1 MPSEHFIGRF
11 QAHEYLE
18 EYYPD
23 REIGSENKALL
34 GFYHSACR
42 ELSGRTWLE
51 IGGGPTVYQ
60 LISASAKVGSIV
72 FSDYLEE
79 NLVTVKSWLETNK
92 PGLWRSYIDA
102 TLRLEGLPSP
112 SEAEINERAQLIR
125 GKVRELRQINVKDP
139 SSLAE
144 LKESFEVVN
153 SSFCIDSITDDLEE
167 WRVLLGRLDGSLR
180 PGGALILC
188 SLGESTS
195 YQVKDRAF
203 PAVDLSQEFILAS
216 LASLGYDVASALV
229 RTIASEDSH
238 GPSYG
243 SLICIKVV
251 KP

>member
-1 MPSEHFIGRF
+1 MPSDQFIGRF

-42 ELSGRTWLE
+42 ELSGTWLE

-79 NLVTVKSWLETNK
+79 NLATVKSWLETNK

-125 GKVRELRQINVKDP
+125 SKVRELRRINVKD
-139 SSLAE
+139 SASLAE

-167 WRVLLGRLDGSLR
+167 WRVLLGRLDGSLK
-180 PGGALILC
+180 PGGTLILC

-229 RTIASEDSH
+229 RTIVSEDSH